1 MFSSS
6 YLDHTCLFLCEIVSY
21 SKQSTMMKHDNFFSC
36 ETQPYRSS
44 VIALTYLLISLTKDS
59 PKMYLLYPCH
69 VCLCGQHLVSKPQ
82 VLHQGLKHPASQPVS
97 TSVTSLK
104 VYPRHSDPSH
114 LSKASAASAILSFQL
129 SEVRAGRPLS
139 GWPVSE

>member
-1 MFSSS
+1 
-6 YLDHTCLFLCEIVSY
+6 
-21 SKQSTMMKHDNFFSC
+21 MMKHVNFFSC

-82 VLHQGLKHPASQPVS
+82 VLHQGHNHPASQPVS
-97 TSVTSLK
+97 TSVTSLR
-104 VYPRHSDPSH
+104 VYPRHSGPSH
-114 LSKASAASAILSFQL
+114 LSKASAASALGSARRGL
-129 SEVRAGRPLS
+129 AGLCLAGLCLREQHFYSL
-139 GWPVSE
+139 WLKLFKFDYMNTIE